1 MSITHD
7 EYRRARAI
15 AEPGSKLLLQVIR
28 PNQRGRKSLDPLIFL
43 TGMQLSIDK
52 YNVATLTS
60 IHSVLTKDLML
71 EDQLNLGTRKFLPNG
86 KTHIISVS
94 DLYNLTRRISKM
106 TNFSQKR
113 APLLSKEERHIRR
126 EWIDNIVNAI
136 LDPTLPPRPEGS
148 HDYALDGTGIWA
160 SERSKKAIPKD
171 SPPDVQHEE
180 LIPAVDLTKAEEGS
194 TSSIEVSPDAILVK
208 SGRGQHGVSDASIG
222 GKTSKDG
229 KQNYFFGYDVEAMV
243 RVPALSTDESRV
255 RTEPNLLERL
265 VVIPAGIDIVNPCLR
280 MFDRMFAEGLKIN
293 AILVDRHYSYKKFD
307 RWLQELFIRDIEQV
321 SDLHHND
328 QGYKDWDGMKM
339 AAGWAH
345 CPGTPDRLGTIP
357 SLGPTASAE
366 EAEIFRANINER
378 QAFAAKRINPL
389 TKDGKVRFGCPAIS
403 GTVGCPLRPETM
415 ATATLLDMP
424 TVIDT
429 PGVIGRPS
437 ICTQKSVQIQVK
449 SEPEKMVMKVYQ
461 RSYWG
466 SNSWRLSYARRTYVE
481 GWFGVLK
488 NTTATGY
495 HRGSHQFTGLPLV
508 TIVLAVAA
516 ATTNL
521 RLLRAWHEETGLGDV
536 THPLLQPDEEFHGFT
551 QLTQRE
557 ATRLDEQHRE
567 AS

>member
-1 MSITHD
+1 V
-7 EYRRARAI
+7 
-15 AEPGSKLLLQVIR
+15 K
-28 PNQRGRKSLDPLIFL
+28 
-43 TGMQLSIDK
+43 
-52 YNVATLTS
+52 
-60 IHSVLTKDLML
+60 
-71 EDQLNLGTRKFLPNG
+71 
-86 KTHIISVS
+86 
-94 DLYNLTRRISKM
+94 
-106 TNFSQKR
+106 
-113 APLLSKEERHIRR
+113 
-126 EWIDNIVNAI
+126 AI

-160 SERSKKAIPKD
+160 SEKSKKALPKT
-171 SPPDVQHEE
+171 SPPDAQHEE
-180 LIPAVDLTKAEEGS
+180 LVPAVDLTIEEEESLTPNAGS
-194 TSSIEVSPDAILVK
+194 SDVTLVK
-208 SGRGQHGVSDASIG
+208 SGRGQHGVSDAARG
-222 GKTSKDG
+222 VKTSKDSN
-229 KQNYFFGYDVEAMV
+229 QNWFYGYDVEAMV
-243 RVPALSTDESRV
+243 RVPAISPLEKKV

-265 VVIPAGIDIVNPCLR
+265 VVIPAGSDIVNPCLR
-280 MFDRMFAEGLKIN
+280 MFDRMFAEGLKIS

-307 RWLQELFIRDIEQV
+307 RWLQELSKRDIEQIC
-321 SDLHHND
+321 DLHHND
-328 QGYKDWDGMKM
+328 QGFKDWDGMKM

-345 CPGTPDRLGTIP
+345 CPGTPERLGIIP
-357 SLGPTASAE
+357 SLSPIASSQE
-366 EAEIFRANINER
+366 VEIFRSNIEER

-389 TKDGKVRFGCPAIS
+389 GIDGKVRYGCPAIN

-415 ATATLLDMP
+415 ATAIKLNLP
-424 TVIDT
+424 IVANP
-429 PGVIGRPS
+429 PGEIGRPS
-437 ICTQKSVQIQVK
+437 ICTQQSVQVQVK
-449 SEPEKMVMKVYQ
+449 TVPQQIVMKIYQ

-466 SNSWRLSYARRTYVE
+466 SASWRLSYARRTYVE

>member
-15 AEPGSKLLLQVIR
+15 AEPGSKLLLQAIR
-28 PNQRGRKSLDPLIFL
+28 PNQRGRKTLDPLIFL

-106 TNFSQKR
+106 TNFSKQR
-113 APLLSKEERHIRR
+113 APLITKEERHIRR
-126 EWIDNIVNAI
+126 EWIDNIVKAI

-160 SERSKKAIPKD
+160 SERSKKAIPK
-171 SPPDVQHEE
+171 STPPDAQHEE
-180 LIPAVDLTKAEEGS
+180 LVPAVDLTKDEEGPV
-194 TSSIEVSPDAILVK
+194 SSNEISPDITSVK
-208 SGRGQHGVSDASIG
+208 SGRGQHGVSDASMG
-222 GKTSKDG
+222 AKTSKDG
-229 KQNYFFGYDVEAMV
+229 KRNYFFGYDVEAMV
-243 RVPALSTDESRV
+243 RVPALSTDENKI

-280 MFDRMFAEGLKIN
+280 MFDRMFAEGLKIS
-293 AILVDRHYSYKKFD
+293 AILVDRHYSYKTFD
-307 RWLQELFIRDIEQV
+307 RWLQELFNRDIEQIC
-321 SDLHHND
+321 DLHNND
-328 QGYKDWDGMKM
+328 QGFKDWEGMKV

-357 SLGPTASAE
+357 SLGPTATSQE
-366 EAEIFRANINER
+366 TEDFRGNIKER

-389 TKDGKVRFGCPAIS
+389 GKDGKVRYGCPAIN

-415 ATATLLDMP
+415 ATAVLLNLP
-424 TVIDT
+424 TVET
-429 PGVIGRPS
+429 PPEVIGRPS
-437 ICTQKSVQIQVK
+437 ICTQQSVQIQVK
-449 SEPEKMVMKVYQ
+449 SEREKIVMKVYQ

-466 SNSWRLSYARRTYVE
+466 SNPWRLSYARRTYVE

-551 QLTQRE
+551 QLTHRE